1 MVEVLGQLHLQEI
14 LVAEQVIH
22 LLLVHLKEI
31 TVELVVLVHHLDTL
45 LEVEVE
51 LAELE
56 VVEEVLNLEVL
67 G

>member
-1 MVEVLGQLHLQEI
+1 MVEVLGQLHLHQI

-31 TVELVVLVHHLDTL
+31 TVELVVLVQHLDML
-45 LEVEVE
+45 LEVVVE

-56 VVEEVLNLEVL
+56 VVEEILNLEVME
-67 G
+67 